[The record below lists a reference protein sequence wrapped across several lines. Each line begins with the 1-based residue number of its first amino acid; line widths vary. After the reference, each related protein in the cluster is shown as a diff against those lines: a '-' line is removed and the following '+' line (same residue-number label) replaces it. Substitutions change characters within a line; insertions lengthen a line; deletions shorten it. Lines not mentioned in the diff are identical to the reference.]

1 MGRVVWMGTKFIIGA
16 LLGAVLGATA
26 TAYFSGAGEPA
37 KETVQRTRSNA
48 LADFRARLD
57 AVRTAGDRAA
67 EEVEAAMTQQFRTKV
82 NDPSALNPPNAL
94 HP

>member
-1 MGRVVWMGTKFIIGA
+1 MGRVLWMGTKFIMGA
-16 LLGAVLGATA
+16 LLGAMLGATA

-37 KETVQRTRSNA
+37 KETVQRTRTNA

-57 AVRTAGDRAA
+57 AVRAAGDRAA

-82 NDPSALNPPNAL
+82 NDPGALSPPNAL

>member
-1 MGRVVWMGTKFIIGA
+1 MGRAVWMGMKFVIGA

-37 KETVQRTRSNA
+37 KETVQRTRTNA
-48 LADFRARLD
+48 LTDFRARLN
-57 AVRTAGDRAA
+57 AARTAGDLAA
-67 EEVEAAMTQQFRTKV
+67 QEVEAAMTQQFRTKV
-82 NDPSALNPPNAL
+82 NDPGALNPPNAL